1 MNNLTLPQQIERMD
15 ADRLRA
21 YSQNLAFYG
30 GAQWPGRTRRK
41 ERRLTFNY
49 ARSFVDKITSYLM
62 ADIGFSMDPVDP
74 SDEAA
79 RRAEDAGRALAAV
92 YRDNDLQ
99 QLDFDTE
106 LDAAVL
112 GDGVYKVTWDAE
124 EGRVRVSAPDIQG
137 IFVWWVGDDV
147 NRVWRVA
154 SRYKLSADEVA
165 LLYGIGPRA
174 SSSGNG
180 RADSTIVE
188 VWTND
193 TFEIWIDN
201 ARHQRRPN
209 PYGFIPFIVFPN
221 IREPKRFWGVSDV
234 PAIMEPARE
243 LNRAFSQLSMILE
256 LSGNPIAVLE
266 NIEDAQD
273 ITVQPGAVWEVPESS
288 RAYLLDLLQ
297 GGGVRL
303 HTEFIDLV
311 YRALH
316 DLSESPRPSFGDNAR
331 GLSGVALDIELNPL
345 VQKVR
350 RKRLIRTTVYEKR
363 ARMILRVLER
373 HGGRDFGPVRPRVL
387 WGPILPQDRSRL
399 VQDEETLVRSGIHSR
414 RRAMSNL
421 GVEDPERELTL
432 VGEEAP
438 TGPSS
443 PAVRGDQHYP
453 AL

>member
-1 MNNLTLPQQIERMD
+1 MP
-15 ADRLRA
+15 
-21 YSQNLAFYG
+21 
-30 GAQWPGRTRRK
+30 RK
-41 ERRLTFNY
+41 
-49 ARSFVDKITSYLM
+49 
-62 ADIGFSMDPVDP
+62 
-74 SDEAA
+74 
-79 RRAEDAGRALAAV
+79 RRAPSLPPTGTTTCSSSTSTPSLTPPYSATAW
-92 YRDNDLQ
+92 
-99 QLDFDTE
+99 
-106 LDAAVL
+106 
-112 GDGVYKVTWDAE
+112 YKVTWDAE
-124 EGRVRVSAPDIQG
+124 EERVRVSAPDVQG
-137 IFVWWVGDDV
+137 IFVWWVGDDM

-154 SRYKLSADEVA
+154 SRYKLSADEVG
-165 LLYGIGPRA
+165 LLYGVGARA
-174 SSSGNG
+174 SAAGDSRS
-180 RADSTIVE
+180 DSTIIE
-188 VWTND
+188 VWTAD
-193 TFEIWIDN
+193 SFEIWIDN

-209 PYGFIPFIVFPN
+209 PYGFIPFVVFPN

-350 RKRLIRTTVYEKR
+350 RKRLIRTSVYERR
-363 ARMILRVLER
+363 ARMILKVLEQ
-373 HGGRDFGPVRPRVL
+373 HKGLDFGPTLPRVL

-421 GVEDPERELTL
+421 GVEDPDRELAL
-432 VGEEAP
+432 VGEETDTAEM
-438 TGPSS
+438 
-443 PAVRGDQHYP
+443 
-453 AL
+453 

>member
-1 MNNLTLPQQIERMD
+1 
-15 ADRLRA
+15 
-21 YSQNLAFYG
+21 
-30 GAQWPGRTRRK
+30 
-41 ERRLTFNY
+41 
-49 ARSFVDKITSYLM
+49 M
-62 ADIGFSMDPVDP
+62 ADVAFTVEPYDDSE
-74 SDEAA
+74 EAA
-79 RRAEDAGRALAAV
+79 RRADEAKRALAAV
-92 YRDNDLQ
+92 YADNDLQ

-112 GDGVYKVTWDAE
+112 GDAAYKVTWDSDE
-124 EGRVRVSAPDIQG
+124 QRVRISAPDVQG
-137 IFVWWVGDDV
+137 VFAWWVGDDV
-147 NRVWRVA
+147 NRVWRIA
-154 SRYKLSADEVA
+154 SRYKLSPDEVD
-165 LLYGIGPRA
+165 LLYGAPNSVIPAPNSIIPAEVADAPRRA
-174 SSSGNG
+174 GIHPSGTITHNPATHPSPVPN
-180 RADSTIVE
+180 RPDSTIVE
-188 VWTND
+188 VWTAD
-193 TFEIWIDN
+193 TFDIWLDN
-201 ARHQRRPN
+201 VLLESRAN
-209 PYGFIPFIVFPN
+209 PYGFIPFVVFPN

-266 NIEDAQD
+266 NIEDASD

-331 GLSGVALDIELNPL
+331 GLSGIALDIELNPL

-350 RKRLIRTTVYEKR
+350 RKRLIRTSVYERR
-363 ARMILRVLER
+363 ARMILRILER
-373 HGGRDFGPVRPRVL
+373 NRGLDFGPVRPRVN

-399 VQDEETLVRSGIHSR
+399 VHDEETLVRSGIHSR

-421 GVEDPERELTL
+421 GIQDPDRELTL
-432 VGEEAP
+432 LAEEA
-438 TGPSS
+438 S
-443 PAVRGDQHYP
+443 PVNHKEP

>member
-15 ADRLRA
+15 PDRLRS
-21 YSQNLAFYG
+21 YSENLAFYSG
-30 GAQWPGRTRRK
+30 GQWLGRARRK

-49 ARSFVDKITSYLM
+49 ARSFIDKITSYLM
-62 ADIGFSMDPVDP
+62 AEIGLTVDP
-74 SDEAA
+74 YDPSEKAEGEAEKA
-79 RRAEDAGRALAAV
+79 SRALAAV
-92 YRDNDLQ
+92 YADNDVQ

-112 GDGVYKVTWDAE
+112 GDAAYKVTWDAE
-124 EGRVRVSAPDIQG
+124 EERVRISAPDVQG
-137 IFVWWVGDDV
+137 IFAWWVGDDV

-165 LLYGIGPRA
+165 LLYGPDSRTH
-174 SSSGNG
+174 SSTGK
-180 RADSTIVE
+180 RPDSTIVE
-188 VWTND
+188 VWTAD

-201 ARHQRRPN
+201 ALHESRAN
-209 PYGFIPFIVFPN
+209 PYGFIPFVVFPN

-266 NIEDAQD
+266 NIEDASD

-350 RKRLIRTTVYEKR
+350 RKRLIRTSAYERR
-363 ARMILRVLER
+363 ARMILQVLER
-373 HGGRDFGPVRPRVL
+373 YKGLDFGPVRPRVL

-421 GVEDPERELTL
+421 GVEDPDRELAL
-432 VGEEAP
+432 VGEEGVS
-438 TGPSS
+438 TRNKES
-443 PAVRGDQHYP
+443 

>member
-1 MNNLTLPQQIERMD
+1 MNNLTLPQQIERLD
-15 ADRLRA
+15 ADRFRA
-21 YSQNLAFYG
+21 YSENLAFYG
-30 GAQWPGRTRRK
+30 GAQWAGRTRRK

-49 ARSFVDKITSYLM
+49 ARSFIDKITSYLM
-62 ADIGFSMDPVDP
+62 ADIGFSIDPNDA
-74 SDEAA
+74 SDESA
-79 RRAEDAGRALAAV
+79 RKAEEATRALAAA

-124 EGRVRVSAPDIQG
+124 EERVRVSAPDVQG

-154 SRYKLSADEVA
+154 SRYKLSPDEVS
-165 LLYGIGPRA
+165 LLYGVGARA
-174 SSSGNG
+174 PAAGNS
-180 RADSTIVE
+180 RSDSTIVE
-188 VWTND
+188 VWTAD
-193 TFEIWIDN
+193 SFEIWIDN
-201 ARHQRRPN
+201 ARRQRRPN
-209 PYGFIPFIVFPN
+209 PYGFIPFVVFPN

-350 RKRLIRTTVYEKR
+350 RKRLIRTSVYER
-363 ARMILRVLER
+363 RGRMILKVLEQ
-373 HGGRDFGPVRPRVL
+373 HKGLDFGPAHPRVL

-421 GVEDPERELTL
+421 GVEDPDRELAL
-432 VGEEAP
+432 AGEEGCLEY
-438 TGPSS
+438 TS
-443 PAVRGDQHYP
+443 PK
-453 AL
+453 